1 MAIFYSY
8 LCESIYHSMAIVF
21 GVKLL
26 AALLHASAHL
36 ALILHGDIL
45 VDWLAHL
52 LPDILAVLDGM
63 GHLRALGLLEPVAP
77 GGVLGPDLAAV
88 AILLPELLADL
99 LLLVRALLLVR

>member
-1 MAIFYSY
+1 
-8 LCESIYHSMAIVF
+8 MAIVF

-52 LPDILAVLDGM
+52 LPDILA
-63 GHLRALGLLEPVAP
+63 
-77 GGVLGPDLAAV
+77 
-88 AILLPELLADL
+88 ILQNLQM
-99 LLLVRALLLVR
+99 